1 MEALRK
7 VSVPKAEADRNAKAL
22 VRAEAELEKAREG
35 NERLKAREDELA
47 SAARL
52 DSEWRGV
59 ALSVLD
65 RLLKWARRAD
75 VQAKMPGAAENFK
88 PANDPFNKTPDW
100 LGTLAQIQTQAQTL
114 HLVLTLTLALALTL
128 TLTLALAQAP
138 WRASSRSVR
147 ARRRAHR
154 CCRARRSELRGARS
168 YKRASRRRRSGRTAR
183 APSCCSAAPR
193 WRGPPSTRATRLAR
207 CSEM

>member
-7 VSVPKAEADRNAKAL
+7 VSVPKAEADRSAKAL

-52 DSEWRGV
+52 DSEWRGA

-75 VQAKMPGAAENFK
+75 VQAKMPGAAEN
-88 PANDPFNKTPDW
+88 
-100 LGTLAQIQTQAQTL
+100 
-114 HLVLTLTLALALTL
+114 
-128 TLTLALAQAP
+128 
-138 WRASSRSVR
+138 
-147 ARRRAHR
+147 
-154 CCRARRSELRGARS
+154 
-168 YKRASRRRRSGRTAR
+168 
-183 APSCCSAAPR
+183 
-193 WRGPPSTRATRLAR
+193 
-207 CSEM
+207 